1 MERLHTT
8 EARGYATY
16 TCPECGRKIRTLA
29 DEYGDHGCICG
40 WEPSNLRVSANMPT
54 CPAVKLTK

>member
-40 WEPSNLRVSANMPT
+40 WEPSNLRVDIIDENEEE
-54 CPAVKLTK
+54 VED